1 MELLPRGG
9 YRRVLPFKI
18 CTIAARKY
26 DAARRRIDIA
36 DAAIDVLGTQGSRGL
51 SHPRVDRH
59 AGLPAGTASYYF
71 RTRKAL
77 LNAVAE
83 RLTELDVAD
92 LSMIDEHSE
101 HFAPEYAGTLGLARL
116 VMLSAHEPYLTRTR
130 ARFELILH
138 GHRDPELADTLAGYS
153 VRFYS
158 VAREVVA
165 RWYGD
170 SAAST
175 HVEQR
180 AVAVLTYISGV
191 MLSVVGGT
199 PVITDA
205 DELDLHIRLLLH
217 SEPGTD

>member
-1 MELLPRGG
+1 MELLPRGE

-51 SHPRVDRH
+51 SHPRVDRY

-77 LNAVAE
+77 LHAVAE
-83 RLTELDVAD
+83 RLTELDLAD

-116 VMLSAHEPYLTRTR
+116 VMLSAQEPYLTRTR
-130 ARFELILH
+130 ARFELILQ
-138 GHRDPELADTLAGYS
+138 GHRDPQLAVTLGGYS

-165 RWYGD
+165 RWYGE
-170 SAAST
+170 SAATST

-191 MLSVVGGT
+191 MLSVVAGS

-205 DELDLHIRLLLH
+205 GELDTQIRQLL
-217 SEPGTD
+217 

>member
-1 MELLPRGG
+1 M
-9 YRRVLPFKI
+9 
-18 CTIAARKY
+18 
-26 DAARRRIDIA
+26 
-36 DAAIDVLGTQGSRGL
+36 GTQGSRGL

-77 LNAVAE
+77 LHAVAE
-83 RLTELDVAD
+83 RLTELDLAD

-116 VMLSAHEPYLTRTR
+116 VMLSAQEPYLTRTR

-138 GHRDPELADTLAGYS
+138 GHRDPQLAEMLSAYS
-153 VRFYS
+153 LQFYS
-158 VAREVVA
+158 VARTVVA
-165 RWYGD
+165 RWYGHD
-170 SAAST
+170 ATTSS
-175 HVEQR
+175 HIEQR

-205 DELDLHIRLLLH
+205 AELDTQIRQLL
-217 SEPGTD
+217 